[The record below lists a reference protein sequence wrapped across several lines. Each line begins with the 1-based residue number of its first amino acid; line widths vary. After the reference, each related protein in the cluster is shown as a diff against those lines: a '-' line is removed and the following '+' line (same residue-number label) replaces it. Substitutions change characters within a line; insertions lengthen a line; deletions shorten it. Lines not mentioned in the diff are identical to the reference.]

1 MRLCATVIEIACEWT
16 LFMLNCGKKKN
27 RNKSDISNVAKMAEA
42 IDDDVNNSNN
52 KSNITAV
59 TAATTVTS
67 ATVTVAAAGSGV
79 GVGGGGVVGAAA
91 VVSPAQNAND
101 SGNGDMSFMANNRNA
116 NCSITNNNPNS
127 RRSMQRF
134 SCSRCCNDIF
144 NYLMRFRASPEEME
158 QRHKSREIDRL
169 LEKDKH
175 TFRRQVNVALLC
187 FVWRCFHCLRFL
199 FPFVA
204 PRSCCFA

>member
-1 MRLCATVIEIACEWT
+1 MRLCDKVIEIACEWT

-52 KSNITAV
+52 KSNITAA
-59 TAATTVTS
+59 AATTATN
-67 ATVTVAAAGSGV
+67 ATVTATDGG
-79 GVGGGGVVGAAA
+79 GGGGVG
-91 VVSPAQNAND
+91 VVVVVPPAQNAND
-101 SGNGDMSFMANNRNA
+101 SGNGDMANNRNA
-116 NCSITNNNPNS
+116 NCSIPNNNPNS

-175 TFRRQVNVALLC
+175 TFRRQVNAASL
-187 FVWRCFHCLRFL
+187 
-199 FPFVA
+199 
-204 PRSCCFA
+204 

>member
-1 MRLCATVIEIACEWT
+1 
-16 LFMLNCGKKKN
+16 
-27 RNKSDISNVAKMAEA
+27 MAEA
-42 IDDDVNNSNN
+42 IDDDVNSSNN
-52 KSNITAV
+52 KSNITA
-59 TAATTVTS
+59 AAADATTATT
-67 ATVTVAAAGSGV
+67 ATVIAVDGGN
-79 GVGGGGVVGAAA
+79 GGGGVGAAA
-91 VVSPAQNAND
+91 VRPAQNAND

-116 NCSITNNNPNS
+116 NCSVTNNNPNS

-175 TFRRQVNVALLC
+175 TFRRQVNAASQSLFMFYTLFVSTYLSHRVRAVLHNIFTFSAL
-187 FVWRCFHCLRFL
+187 FTF
-199 FPFVA
+199 
-204 PRSCCFA
+204 

>member
-1 MRLCATVIEIACEWT
+1 
-16 LFMLNCGKKKN
+16 MLNCGKKKN

-52 KSNITAV
+52 KSNIT
-59 TAATTVTS
+59 TA
-67 ATVTVAAAGSGV
+67 VAAAAVTTAPVTGA
-79 GVGGGGVVGAAA
+79 VGAAA
-91 VVSPAQNAND
+91 VPLAQNAND

-116 NCSITNNNPNS
+116 NSSITNNNPNS

-175 TFRRQVNVALLC
+175 TFRRQVNAVFAL
-187 FVWRCFHCLRFL
+187 
-199 FPFVA
+199 P
-204 PRSCCFA
+204 CCDC